1 MIFRAVERSLAK
13 ATGTFKTASMLQLLA
28 LKVLGLHLHVSWRQ
42 KQDFCS
48 VANTKKGLSSS
59 WFVYGVILPIQVN
72 KNYQVVK
79 IGKSQKHRVAKRLY
93 DIHNNFSHHYNGL
106 SIFKRPPQQRAKT
119 DTIIDRARK
128 TGSDEELF
136 LLSQIAGTEN
146 NSNFVEREARQAL
159 GVRQLNFDPAINVRA
174 SKETEWILV
183 PRLVIRKVK
192 EAQRNGEMDYFN
204 NARDFIE
211 KLRCYSNKCY
221 TNVEVVIGETRM
233 SMCVPEHTERT

>member
-1 MIFRAVERSLAK
+1 MIFKAVEHSLAK
-13 ATGTFKTASMLQLLA
+13 ATSTFKTVSMLQLLA
-28 LKVLGLHLHVSWRQ
+28 LKVPGLHLHVSWRQ

-48 VANTKKGLSSS
+48 VANAKSSS

-93 DIHNNFSHHYNGL
+93 DIHNNFSHHYDGL
-106 SIFKRPPQQRAKT
+106 SVFKHPPQQRAKI

-159 GVRQLNFDPAINVRA
+159 GVRQLNFDPAINMRA

-183 PRLVIRKVK
+183 TRLVISKVK
-192 EAQRNGEMDYFN
+192 EAQRMGELDYFN

-211 KLRCYSNKCY
+211 KLRRYSNKCY
-221 TNVEVVIGETRM
+221 ANVEVVIGETRM
-233 SMCVPEHTERT
+233 SMCVPEHTERTYM